1 MIRIWIVRNLRI
13 WIPSFFPDFYIRV
26 VVLSNFLFFSN
37 FQTNIWMVMM
47 VVVNI
52 SMGTTVIVFAF
63 LLFALLLLNYE
74 MQSES
79 KWLFLLRITIT
90 TTKFCHILIMEVYTD
105 NIMKI
110 IESKYYENKKSYK
123 HLKKLLVYVCVSVF
137 VFDIFLNSL
146 LFFFSKHFFCN
157 ENFPHL

>member
-1 MIRIWIVRNLRI
+1 
-13 WIPSFFPDFYIRV
+13 
-26 VVLSNFLFFSN
+26 
-37 FQTNIWMVMM
+37 
-47 VVVNI
+47 
-52 SMGTTVIVFAF
+52 
-63 LLFALLLLNYE
+63 
-74 MQSES
+74 
-79 KWLFLLRITIT
+79 
-90 TTKFCHILIMEVYTD
+90 MEVYTD

-110 IESKYYENKKSYK
+110 IESKNYENKKSYK